1 VKQGAIVM
9 ALKRLSEELDFRINH
24 KIEKT
29 LKSMGEIT
37 VRSSL
42 VNYNFTINPRVLNR
56 QADFL
61 TEISS
66 LKDVFYTSSRGVNE
80 TNLIV
85 SESISDIVEKHFA
98 DEKWLLK
105 TDKLA
110 SITVKLPKENVGTPG
125 LFYFIFQRLAWE
137 GININEVIST
147 NYEVTIVVSE
157 DHIDSA
163 FKVIKDLKKV

>member
-1 VKQGAIVM
+1 
-9 ALKRLSEELDFRINH
+9 
-24 KIEKT
+24 
-29 LKSMGEIT
+29 
-37 VRSSL
+37 
-42 VNYNFTINPRVLNR
+42 
-56 QADFL
+56 
-61 TEISS
+61 
-66 LKDVFYTSSRGVNE
+66 
-80 TNLIV
+80 
-85 SESISDIVEKHFA
+85 
-98 DEKWLLK
+98 LLK

-147 NYEVTIVVSE
+147 NYEVTIVVGE